1 MAAKILAHLIVSGS
15 VVIGRAVAQAYQ
27 QAIRNASNSGVAQ
40 ETIRN
45 TVRRAS
51 KVMTEQEARQILGV
65 TEEMPWE
72 EIVKKYDALFERN
85 AQTGS
90 FYLQSKVHR
99 AKERLETLHHSK
111 GQDGPSC
118 T

>member
-1 MAAKILAHLIVSGS
+1 MLSIKSLLCVED
-15 VVIGRAVAQAYQ
+15 
-27 QAIRNASNSGVAQ
+27 ASNSGVAQ

-72 EIVKKYDALFERN
+72 EIVKVNSLMLFTNIVHYTSHTTLRLMRHLFE
-85 AQTGS
+85 
-90 FYLQSKVHR
+90 
-99 AKERLETLHHSK
+99 
-111 GQDGPSC
+111 
-118 T
+118 